1 MAHYISQGI
10 YTAPRYVL
18 DAQSSDPTPY
28 YVQLVQRT
36 GQYSYKGYLAASH
49 KGLRT
54 TTEMITLTS
63 EQLDQLTFVAGPQPV
78 PSMYVLPERAI
89 PEDYRVHAC
98 VGRLSYFLPF
108 GPRNPDG
115 SQDVLIAALWERLAV
130 LHPEDMTRL
139 AHPRIFRATLG
150 QNELKQAV
158 LLTKELK
165 ALPIE
170 DLRQIVEAYAES
182 SLLVDHLCDPCARAF
197 FTVFGHERE
206 ATAAIAAEL
215 RALPQSVRA
224 SLLDDYAGGRVLT
237 YSEAIA
243 PSSASD
249 LAQLSVEQLRA
260 LQERED
266 GEALFCLIDQRP
278 PTEEPAAPVED
289 IGEEIE
295 PVVVRKST
303 IKVVPTYGLPKRK
316 FTPTWWKK
324 LVLRGALTEISRQL
338 EKKRLNKA
346 TREALAQTDHSLRS
360 VLVNE
365 RANKYHR
372 VHIAPI
378 FANSGK
384 VNGYKVHLYR
394 ATKQPASAN
403 VA

>member
-158 LLTKELK
+158 LLTKEMK

>member
-10 YTAPRYVL
+10 YTAPRYIL

-36 GQYSYKGYLAASH
+36 GQYSYKGYLAASRRA
-49 KGLRT
+49 LRT
-54 TTEMITLTS
+54 TTEMITITS
-63 EQLDQLTFVAGPQPV
+63 EQLDQLTFVAGPQPA
-78 PSMYVLPERAI
+78 PSIYVLPGRAI

-98 VGRLSYFLPF
+98 VGSLSYFLPF
-108 GPRNPDG
+108 GKTNPDG
-115 SQDVLIAALWERLAV
+115 SQDVLIAALWERLAS
-130 LHPEDMTRL
+130 LHPEDMTCL

-150 QNELKQAV
+150 KDELKQAV

-165 ALPIE
+165 ALPVE

-182 SLLVDHLCDPCARAF
+182 SLLVDHLCDPRARAF
-197 FTVFGHERE
+197 FAVFGNARE

-215 RALPQSVRA
+215 RTLPQSVRA
-224 SLLDDYAGGRVLT
+224 SLLDDYAGSRVLT

-266 GEALFCLIDQRP
+266 GEARFCLIDQRP
-278 PTEEPAAPVED
+278 PIEEPAAPVED

-303 IKVVPTYGLPKRK
+303 IKAVPTYGLPKRK

-324 LVLRGALTEISRQL
+324 LVLRGALTQITSQL
-338 EKKRLNKA
+338 EKKRLSTA
-346 TREALAQTDHSLRS
+346 TRKALLQKDRALRS

-365 RANKYHR
+365 RTNKYRR
-372 VHIAPI
+372 VHIMPI
-378 FANSGK
+378 FANSGQTK
-384 VNGYKVHLYR
+384 GYEVHLYR
-394 ATKQPASAN
+394 ATRQQDSAKI
-403 VA
+403 A